1 MQLQRPKRYGLFIFQ
16 NHLECHTSFSWSLLP
31 GLYFNELRILDVW
44 HFASTW
50 INLIDFIKDLNPGP
64 AISPAFRLLGLA
76 GRTISLSK
84 LLSLLKEACAPT
96 SDVTEVD
103 TRMSK
108 TNMVTVKKDTLCSK
122 AKITFT
128 DAKRVAPFYVAFVR
142 FLKINMWSDIN

>member
-1 MQLQRPKRYGLFIFQ
+1 MELGKVLFGF
-16 NHLECHTSFSWSLLP
+16 
-31 GLYFNELRILDVW
+31 GRISRVYERNLD
-44 HFASTW
+44 
-50 INLIDFIKDLNPGP
+50 DKDLNPGP

-142 FLKINMWSDIN
+142 FLKINM